1 MISDSEAP
9 ARAPLFALEMEDFD
23 EEFGCGSSGGG
34 LDEDSKQM
42 LELVGLLAGAEHQ
55 ESSSSGRSGGG
66 SSIDES
72 CSGAIPQP

>member
-23 EEFGCGSSGGG
+23 EEFGGG

-72 CSGAIPQP
+72 FSGAIPQP